1 MDYEGRFSG
10 HEIDQYL
17 ENSKQLA
24 ELENNTDFSVE
35 SDWNI
40 GSFSISKSGHF
51 VEINVRGL
59 KWVRSNPSEPT
70 GPFLVATLPEGWR
83 PRFDISSALNDTV
96 RIFTGSVTIYADGR
110 IVVLRKDRA
119 VPMPTNAAL
128 HFTYI
133 ISEIQTP

>member
-17 ENSKQLA
+17 ENAKQIA

-35 SDWNI
+35 SGWDI
-40 GSFSISKSGHF
+40 STFSISKSGHF
-51 VEINVRGL
+51 VEVNVRGL
-59 KWVRSNPSEPT
+59 KWVGSNPSAST

-83 PRFDISSALNDTV
+83 PRFAISSALNDSV
-96 RIFTGSVTIYADGR
+96 RIYNGAVTIYADGR
-110 IVVLRKDRA
+110 IVVFRNSSSVA
-119 VPMPTNAAL
+119 MPANAAL

-133 ISEIQTP
+133 ISEIQAP